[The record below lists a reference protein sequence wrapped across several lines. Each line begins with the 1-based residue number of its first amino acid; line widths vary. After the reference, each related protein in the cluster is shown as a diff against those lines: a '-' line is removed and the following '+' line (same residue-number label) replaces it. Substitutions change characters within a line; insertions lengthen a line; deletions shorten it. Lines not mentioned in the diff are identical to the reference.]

1 MTSTYMTGIPESEC
15 ESRLNLCVFQI
26 QTIAFRV
33 LHSSRT
39 DVMNDFRLYDAREL
53 FPCYDDPR
61 IRVPITLTIDHLS
74 TVRAISNMPVHTR
87 YDILIYD
94 YSLNTI
100 VIVDTCGHIERKRLM
115 QTL

>member
-1 MTSTYMTGIPESEC
+1 MLESEC
-15 ESRLNLCVFQI
+15 EGGLNLCVFQI

-33 LHSSRT
+33 PNFSRT
-39 DVMNDFRLYDAREL
+39 DVISDFRLYNAREL

-87 YDILIYD
+87 YVCLIYD
-94 YSLNTI
+94 YSSNTI
-100 VIVDTCGHIERKRLM
+100 IIVDTCGCIERKRLM